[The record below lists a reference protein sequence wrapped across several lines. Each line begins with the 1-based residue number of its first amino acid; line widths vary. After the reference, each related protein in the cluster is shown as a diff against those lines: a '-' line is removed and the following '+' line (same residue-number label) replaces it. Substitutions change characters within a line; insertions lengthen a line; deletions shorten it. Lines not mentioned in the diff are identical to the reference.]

1 MASGWYKQNTPDTE
15 LVKYAGGMG
24 RAFAKLGETASDMEK
39 EKRARDI
46 EDKQLTMEN
55 QKYQDL
61 RNDRQEDVNYRN
73 KAYNDSRNDRKEDI
87 DHRNKSYN
95 DSREDTKFNQNMQQ
109 ATFDLNKSNADR
121 NFGLNSAKF
130 NLMKQE
136 YEDGNGVEPI
146 YSKGVAFLP
155 TKNEDGTISYTP
167 LLSKKGNDND
177 APFGYNEDGSVK
189 TAQEQRD
196 EDFNEKMKRKFGQT
210 SMTPIDFDNSIEYYF
225 KN

>member
-121 NFGLNSAKF
+121 EFGLSSAKF
-130 NLMKQE
+130 NLAKEQAKQG
-136 YEDGNGVEPI
+136 DGVKPI
-146 YSKGVAFLP
+146 YSNGVAFLP

-167 LLSKKGNDND
+167 LLSKKGNDKD
-177 APFGYNEDGSVK
+177 APYGYNEDGSVK
-189 TAQEQRD
+189 TAQQWGE
-196 EDFNEKMKRKFGQT
+196 EETEKRKTKKFGEF
-210 SMTPIDFDNSIEYYF
+210 SSLSID
-225 KN
+225 